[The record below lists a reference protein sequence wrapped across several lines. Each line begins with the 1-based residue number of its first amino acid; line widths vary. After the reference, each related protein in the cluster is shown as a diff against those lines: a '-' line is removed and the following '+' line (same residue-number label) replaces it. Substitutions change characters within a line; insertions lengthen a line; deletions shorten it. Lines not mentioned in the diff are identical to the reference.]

1 MESEILEK
9 IEKTKNKNK
18 DKFDPKAIIN
28 KEDVRKVISRWSNVP
43 VMSMKSDDVKNIQQ
57 LGVNLGKRIIGQ
69 TIALSKI
76 VGVLKRA
83 RIGISDVKRPMAS
96 FLFLGPTG
104 VGKTETAK
112 EIARTLFGSE
122 KALIQVDMSEYM
134 EQHSVSKLIGS
145 PPGYVG
151 FQEGGQLTEQIKKHP
166 YSVILFDEIEKAHPD
181 LLNILLQVLD
191 EGKLQ
196 DSKGRSV
203 NFKNAVVIMTSN
215 IGAHEV
221 GSDEVLGFGI
231 LDEKLDE
238 KVVDKAYA
246 KMEDSLITQLKDTL
260 APEFIN
266 RIDNVVIFRGLDE
279 KDAQKITKLLFSELN
294 DRIAKKKIQ
303 VLPSTSI
310 INQIAKEGFDKEYG
324 ARNIKR
330 KLQELIENP
339 LAEYLI
345 DNHGLINESSNKIVN
360 IKVDKVKGKI
370 VFTK

>member
-1 MESEILEK
+1 
-9 IEKTKNKNK
+9 
-18 DKFDPKAIIN
+18 
-28 KEDVRKVISRWSNVP
+28 
-43 VMSMKSDDVKNIQQ
+43 
-57 LGVNLGKRIIGQ
+57 
-69 TIALSKI
+69 
-76 VGVLKRA
+76 
-83 RIGISDVKRPMAS
+83 MAS

-145 PPGYVG
+145 PPGYIG
-151 FQEGGQLTEQIKKHP
+151 FQEGGQLTEQLKKHP
-166 YSVILFDEIEKAHPD
+166 YSVVLFDEIEKAHPD

-203 NFKNAVVIMTSN
+203 NFKNAVIIMTSN

-221 GSDEVLGFGI
+221 GIDEVLGFGI

-238 KVVDKAYA
+238 KVIDKAYA

-279 KDAQKITKLLFSELN
+279 KDAQKITKLLFNELN
-294 DRIAKKKIQ
+294 ERIAKKKIQ

-330 KLQELIENP
+330 KLQELIENT